1 VRLAGSAPLWRNLAP
16 TTTVGIADADILEVR
31 IMSLLNRSETSG
43 RGKKLLLIAAA
54 VILLVP
60 CITAAAFTFRF
71 DVAQQDLALSQ
82 PQEGARQAK
91 EREEKERAESE
102 EYKKGFTIGQGEKNR
117 RARAENDPQFREE
130 LEARR
135 RLEFEMRA
143 KRQAE
148 LVRAARI
155 SMDQAIQ
162 IATSQSPGKVL
173 ECSLQGEHWE
183 APGKLGRD
191 GVVFYH
197 VVIYSGDDSNPTTT
211 HVLVNAIDGSVLK
224 TERERS
230 AIYGGTLNG
239 NAVRLP
245 TPEYPDIAKA
255 AGASGAVSVEVTI
268 DELGNVISA
277 KAISGH
283 PLLQAAAVNAARGA
297 QFLPTKLNGEPV
309 KVKGVISYNFVAK

>member
-1 VRLAGSAPLWRNLAP
+1 MV
-16 TTTVGIADADILEVR
+16 E
-31 IMSLLNRSETSG
+31 
-43 RGKKLLLIAAA
+43 KKLLLIAVAL
-54 VILLVP
+54 ILAVP
-60 CITAAAFTFRF
+60 CVAAAAFAYRF
-71 DVAQQDLALSQ
+71 DVDRQEPGLSQ

-91 EREEKERAESE
+91 EREEKERAENE
-102 EYKKGFTIGQGEKNR
+102 EYKKGFLLGRQEQETRE
-117 RARAENDPQFREE
+117 RAEQDPKFREE
-130 LEARR
+130 LEARG
-135 RLEFEMRA
+135 RLESEMRA

-155 SMDQAIQ
+155 TMDQAIQ

-183 APGKLGRD
+183 APGKLGKD
-191 GVVFYH
+191 GVVFYQ

-230 AIYGGTLNG
+230 AIYGGTLNDKAL
-239 NAVRLP
+239 NLP
-245 TPEYPDIAKA
+245 RPEYPDVARTANI
-255 AGASGAVSVEVTI
+255 SGTVTVLIVI
-268 DELGNVISA
+268 DEAGNVISA

-309 KVKGVISYNFVAK
+309 KVKGLVTYNFVAK